1 MPPTRYVPGLRA
13 RWDEAPD
20 VDALAK
26 RVAGAR
32 GVHAAVW
39 LRAATETLVLLFLES
54 VAMRDAYALWLRD
67 ATHPPDQIDAVELLA
82 AAPGRSGAAPLVE
95 LLLGSAACTTVHR

>member
-1 MPPTRYVPGLRA
+1 MPPTRSVPGLRA

-20 VDALAK
+20 VDALAR

-39 LRAATETLVLLFLES
+39 LRVATETSVLLFL
-54 VAMRDAYALWLRD
+54 
-67 ATHPPDQIDAVELLA
+67 LA
-82 AAPGRSGAAPLVE
+82 AAMQVCRSE
-95 LLLGSAACTTVHR
+95 STRRRC